1 MKSFFRKRQESFSF
15 AIQGLKIALRQP
27 NFKIMICIA
36 VIVMGLA
43 GFLGISREEWL
54 ILLLII
60 GIVLSLEV
68 LNTTVETLLD
78 LVQPQFSPKVK
89 VVKDLVA
96 GAVLIS
102 ILVSVATGI
111 IIFLPKFL
119 NILKTKS

>member
-43 GFLGISREEWL
+43 GFWGISREEWL

-60 GIVLSLEV
+60 GIVLSLKV

-102 ILVSVATGI
+102 ILVSVTTGI

-119 NILKTKS
+119 NILKTKN

>member
-43 GFLGISREEWL
+43 GFWGISREEWL

-102 ILVSVATGI
+102 ILVSVTTGI

>member
-96 GAVLIS
+96 GVVLIS
-102 ILVSVATGI
+102 ILVSVTTGI

-119 NILKTKS
+119 NILKTKN

>member
-102 ILVSVATGI
+102 ILVSVTTGI

-119 NILKTKS
+119 NILKTKN

>member
-43 GFLGISREEWL
+43 GFWGISREEWL

-102 ILVSVATGI
+102 ILVSVTTGI

-119 NILKTKS
+119 NILKTKN